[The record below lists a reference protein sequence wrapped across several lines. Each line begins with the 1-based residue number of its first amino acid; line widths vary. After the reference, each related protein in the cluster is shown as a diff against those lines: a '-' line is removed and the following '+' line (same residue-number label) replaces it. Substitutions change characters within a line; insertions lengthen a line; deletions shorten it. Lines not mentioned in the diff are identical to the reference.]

1 MTDPGLDPAPAPE
14 VRGDGTGAD
23 GGPPVWRWA
32 FVGAIAGYLVGVVLA
47 VPVAALVWGEA
58 TTTQEHRVDLWA
70 VAFWGGVLGAA
81 VGAAVGALRARSTA
95 SDATDAG
102 GSPAG

>member
-1 MTDPGLDPAPAPE
+1 MTDSGHDPAPAPDAD
-14 VRGDGTGAD
+14 RGDGASAMARTPA
-23 GGPPVWRWA
+23 WRWA
-32 FVGAIAGYLVGVVLA
+32 FVGAIAGYLVGVVIA
-47 VPVAALVWGEA
+47 VPVAALLWGEA

-81 VGAAVGALRARSTA
+81 VGAGVGALRARST
-95 SDATDAG
+95 SDGTDAA